1 MIISNLEKINFD
13 ETISKGVVLLDFY
26 ASWCGPCK
34 MLAPE
39 LEALCKKMEDLTIIK
54 IDVDK
59 YGDLARK
66 YGVMTIPTL
75 VLYKD
80 GKELKKLIGY
90 MPLND
95 IEEWIMGA

>member
-1 MIISNLEKINFD
+1 MIINNLEKINFD
-13 ETISKGVVLLDFY
+13 ETISSGVVLLDFY

-39 LEALCKKMEDLTIIK
+39 LEALSKKMESLTIVK

-59 YGDLARK
+59 YGDLARR